1 MRFGDTKPLGAFEI
15 QLEDLMVGACCCVR
29 PLRMGSSDCHE
40 AETHVHGSP
49 VPAIA
54 AAHTQTG
61 GRRRTGREVAV
72 SVRNLKAELS

>member
-1 MRFGDTKPLGAFEI
+1 MRFGDTKPSGTFEI
-15 QLEDLMVGACCCVR
+15 QLKDFS
-29 PLRMGSSDCHE
+29 LR
-40 AETHVHGSP
+40 AGSP

-54 AAHTQTG
+54 TAQTQTG